1 MRNIATLLALCATA
15 AVALAPYEVPFSGFP
30 AYGVPSGPAGA
41 AFASYHERAT
51 LAWYNVVRTAQKKYS
66 NDFIAPL
73 IKCTSLPPLSTAHL
87 RNGLLG
93 RRNGHPTRL
102 APGTAG
108 DTSAAQVFDGA
119 TMPAARPI
127 AWNLNLN
134 RAARAHSADLVASCF
149 KNGAHNDCNGT
160 SMGARIQ
167 RFYTPMGMY
176 GEIYAPLGFSGFDAM
191 HWPAWSVAAWV
202 CDGWSGMS
210 WSSSSGYVYTL
221 NGCVT
226 DGSAG
231 HRQNI
236 MKIGGEVGC
245 GVVISGQSLAS
256 TCDMSSTASPYPAA
270 QMQVASGAH
279 VTDYANRGMFYFVA
293 SWAST
298 AAPTSDPVV
307 VVDGARVPL
316 TLYAGS
322 GGSATYMSA
331 KTAYGSSDACKSYYF
346 LFGSARYPATGSFK
360 TYGIGSCTV
369 DYAA

>member
-1 MRNIATLLALCATA
+1 MRNIAALLALCAAA

-66 NDFIAPL
+66 TDFIAPL
-73 IKCTSLPPLSTAHL
+73 IKS
-87 RNGLLG
+87 
-93 RRNGHPTRL
+93 
-102 APGTAG
+102 G
-108 DTSAAQVFDGA
+108 DTSANKVFDGA

-167 RFYTPMGMY
+167 RFYTPRGTY

-279 VTDYANRGMFYFVA
+279 VTDYANRGKFYFVA

-298 AAPTSDPVV
+298 AAPTSAPVV